1 MWRMRIKMKKKITHK
16 LSIEQKRQIWSLV
29 KDGFSINDIAKKYEI
44 DRKTVYTIGKQEK
57 YKN

>member
-1 MWRMRIKMKKKITHK
+1 MKKKITHK